1 MTHHYFNY
9 FLLLIKISPLFMRLA
24 IDRYWRI
31 ITRADP
37 LDNDTSQA
45 KVIGYILR
53 AKKIHITDQRLSNL
67 FKILPNHISID
78 SKERIPALLTQWNMT
93 TTTKDISES
102 DVPIDFS
109 KAEVEKKLSTAD
121 LNDIQTPCL
130 IRLNNG
136 QAAALI
142 DIAEGLGA
150 HKKSFLIY
158 HPDHGVQILS
168 PQDFIGIWSGVLF
181 DIDSA
186 HAFKE
191 PQFFDKNIS
200 EQWQYWCRPISIIL
214 TLLLILAVLHYQ
226 VTHFS
231 GIALLI
237 FVGITACLISGL
249 ALSLILAQHAL
260 GNISGTLAKYCS
272 SGSANDTTYNCSDV
286 LDSPN
291 AKFLGI
297 SHADIGVAYFAGS
310 LLLFLMSLLTVDAYP
325 YIHSLNSGII
335 YLSLLAPIYSGYS
348 IYLQKY
354 RLKKWCILCLYTQ
367 VSVFLQAL
375 LVLIFLGFSH
385 HTGQAHFSFLLS
397 LVLLCIPAIIWH
409 FLRAQLA
416 GKTIQQ
422 EQQQQIES
430 IIASDSNIQKILH
443 AQQQRINSAQADFN
457 AEDNAE
463 NDKEDDEED
472 DEDLEGDLMLSSCHS
487 EPDNSQ
493 ALRVVL
499 GLSPSC
505 LHCGSM
511 LEEVYQFITNNNSAI
526 ECRIRLIVSEGESRE
541 AINDRIIA
549 EHITAFVANAGE
561 GSSVGIA
568 ALRHWYQ
575 DCKAQD
581 VDQWLGSVRNIS
593 EDESIDISV
602 LLADTSF
609 WVSQK
614 DISVIPALYIENVH
628 IAFVSDAYSTI
639 LLRKIFLS

>member
-1 MTHHYFNY
+1 MTYHYFNY
-9 FLLLIKISPLFMRLA
+9 FLLLIKISPLFMRLT
-24 IDRYWRI
+24 IDRYWRV

-37 LDNDTSQA
+37 LDNDSNQA
-45 KVIGYILR
+45 QVIGFILR
-53 AKKIHITDQRLSNL
+53 AKNINITDQRLFNL

-78 SKERIPALLTQWNMT
+78 SKERVPALLAQWNMT
-93 TTTKDISES
+93 TTTKDLSES
-102 DVPIDFS
+102 DVPIDFL
-109 KAEVEKKLSTAD
+109 KAEIQKKLSTAD

-136 QAAALI
+136 QAAVLI
-142 DIAEGLGA
+142 DIAEGLDE
-150 HKKSFLIY
+150 HKKSLFIY
-158 HPDHGVQILS
+158 HSDHGVQIVS
-168 PQDFIGIWSGVLF
+168 PQDFIDIWSGVLF

-200 EQWQYWCRPISIIL
+200 EQWQYWCRPISIVL

-226 VTHFS
+226 ATHFA

-249 ALSLILAQHAL
+249 VLSLILAQHAL

-272 SGSANDTTYNCSDV
+272 SGSVNDAEYNCSDV

-291 AKFLGI
+291 AKFLGV

-310 LLLFLMSLLTVDAYP
+310 LLLFLLSLLTVDAYP
-325 YIHSLNSGII
+325 YIHSLNSSII

-354 RLKKWCILCLYTQ
+354 RLKKWCLLCLYTQ
-367 VSVFLQAL
+367 VSIFLQAL

-409 FLRAQLA
+409 FLRAQLS
-416 GKTIQQ
+416 GMVIQQ
-422 EQQQQIES
+422 EQQHQIES

-443 AQQQRINSAQADFN
+443 AQQQRINFARTGLD
-457 AEDNAE
+457 AEDN
-463 NDKEDDEED
+463 EED
-472 DEDLEGDLMLSSCHS
+472 DEDLEGDLMLSSCRS

-493 ALRVVL
+493 TLRVVL

-505 LHCGSM
+505 RHCGSM
-511 LEEVYQFITNNNSAI
+511 LEEVYQFINNNNSAV

-561 GSSVGIA
+561 GSAVGIA
-568 ALRHWYQ
+568 ALRFWYQ
-575 DCKAQD
+575 SCNAHD
-581 VDQWLGSVRNIS
+581 VDQWLSSVRNVG

-609 WVSQK
+609 WISQK
-614 DISVIPALYIENVH
+614 DISVIPALYIEDVH
-628 IAFVSDAYSTI
+628 IPYVSDAYSTI
-639 LLRKIFLS
+639 LLRKVFLS

>member
-9 FLLLIKISPLFMRLA
+9 FLLLIKISPLFIRLA

-53 AKKIHITDQRLSNL
+53 AKKIKITDQRLLNL
-67 FKILPNHISID
+67 FNILPNHISID

-93 TTTKDISES
+93 TTTKDLSES

-109 KAEVEKKLSTAD
+109 TAEAEKKLSTAD
-121 LNDIQTPCL
+121 LNHIQTPCL

-150 HKKSFLIY
+150 RKKSFLIY
-158 HPDHGVQILS
+158 HPDHGVQILL

-191 PQFFDKNIS
+191 PQFFDKNSS

-214 TLLLILAVLHYQ
+214 TLLLIVAVLHYQ
-226 VTHFS
+226 VTHFA

-272 SGSANDTTYNCSDV
+272 SGFANDATYNCSDV
-286 LDSPN
+286 LDSPSS
-291 AKFLGI
+291 KFLGV
-297 SHADIGVAYFAGS
+297 SHADIGVAYFSGS
-310 LLLFLMSLLTVDAYP
+310 LLLFLLSLLTVDAYP

-335 YLSLLAPIYSGYS
+335 YLSLLVPIYSGYS

-367 VSVFLQAL
+367 ASVFLQAL

-443 AQQQRINSAQADFN
+443 AQQQRINSARADFN
-457 AEDNAE
+457 AEDNE
-463 NDKEDDEED
+463 KREEED

-487 EPDNSQ
+487 APDNSQ

>member
-24 IDRYWRI
+24 IDRCWGV
-31 ITRADP
+31 ITRADQP
-37 LDNDTSQA
+37 DNDTSQA
-45 KVIGYILR
+45 LVIGYILR
-53 AKKIHITDQRLSNL
+53 AKKINITDQRLSNL

-78 SKERIPALLTQWNMT
+78 SKERIPALLMQWNMT
-93 TTTKDISES
+93 TTIKDLSES

-109 KAEVEKKLSTAD
+109 KAEVEKQLSTAD
-121 LNDIQTPCL
+121 LNDVQTPCL

-136 QAAALI
+136 QAAVLI
-142 DIAEGLGA
+142 DIAEGLDE
-150 HKKSFLIY
+150 HKKSLFIY
-158 HPDHGVQILS
+158 HPDHGVQIVS
-168 PQDFIGIWSGVLF
+168 PQDFIDIWSGVLF

-200 EQWQYWCRPISIIL
+200 EQWQYWCRPISIVL
-214 TLLLILAVLHYQ
+214 TLLLVLAVLHYQ
-226 VTHFS
+226 VTHFT
-231 GIALLI
+231 GVALLI
-237 FVGITACLISGL
+237 FLGITACLISGL

-272 SGSANDTTYNCSDV
+272 SGSANDAAYNCSDV

-310 LLLFLMSLLTVDAYP
+310 LLLFLLSLLTVDAYP
-325 YIHSLNSGII
+325 YIHSLDSSII

-354 RLKKWCILCLYTQ
+354 RLKKWCSLCLYTQ
-367 VSVFLQAL
+367 VNVFLQAL

-385 HTGQAHFSFLLS
+385 HTGLAHFSFLLS

-416 GKTIQQ
+416 GKIIQQ
-422 EQQQQIES
+422 EQQQQIQS
-430 IIASDSNIQKILH
+430 IIASASNIQKILH

-457 AEDNAE
+457 AEDNIVC
-463 NDKEDDEED
+463 DEER
-472 DEDLEGDLMLSSCHS
+472 DEDLEGDLILSSCLS
-487 EPDNSQ
+487 EPDSSPT
-493 ALRVVL
+493 LRVVL

-526 ECRIRLIVSEGESRE
+526 ECRIRLIVNEGESRE
-541 AINDRIIA
+541 AINDRVIA

-561 GSSVGIA
+561 GSAVGIA
-568 ALRHWYQ
+568 ALRFWYQ
-575 DCKAQD
+575 DCRAQD
-581 VDQWLGSVRNIS
+581 VDQWLSSVRNIS
-593 EDESIDISV
+593 EDESIDIGV

-614 DISVIPALYIENVH
+614 DISVIPALYIEDVH
-628 IAFVSDAYSTI
+628 IPYVSDAYSTI
-639 LLRKIFLS
+639 LLRKVFLS

>member
-1 MTHHYFNY
+1 
-9 FLLLIKISPLFMRLA
+9 MRLA
-24 IDRYWRI
+24 IDRYWGVL
-31 ITRADP
+31 TQAEP
-37 LDNDTSQA
+37 VDNDAGQA

-53 AKKIHITDQRLSNL
+53 AKKINITDQRLLNL

-78 SKERIPALLTQWNMT
+78 SKERIPAVLTQWNIST
-93 TTTKDISES
+93 IAKDMSAS
-102 DVPIDFS
+102 DAPINFS
-109 KAEVEKKLSTAD
+109 NTGIEKRLSTDD

-130 IRLNNG
+130 VRLNNG

-150 HKKSFLIY
+150 HKKSFFIY

-168 PQDFIGIWSGVLF
+168 PQDFTGIWSGVLF

-191 PQFFDKNIS
+191 PQYFDKNVG

-310 LLLFLMSLLTVDAYP
+310 LLLFLLSLLTVDAYP

-354 RLKKWCILCLYTQ
+354 RLKKWCRLCLFAQ
-367 VSVFLQAL
+367 ISVILQAL

-409 FLRAQLA
+409 FLRAQLV
-416 GKTIQQ
+416 GKTIQR
-422 EQQQQIES
+422 EQQFQLES
-430 IIASDSNIQKILH
+430 TIASAGNIQKILH

-457 AEDNAE
+457 VDNNLE
-463 NDKEDDEED
+463 L
-472 DEDLEGDLMLSSCHS
+472 DEDLEGDLILSSHLS
-487 EPDNSQ
+487 EPGNSQ
-493 ALRVVL
+493 ALRLVL

-511 LEEVYQFITNNNSAI
+511 LEEIYQFITNNNSAI

-549 EHITAFVANAGE
+549 EHITAFVANPGE
-561 GSSVGIA
+561 GSAVGVA

-575 DCKAQD
+575 ACKAQD
-581 VDQWLGSVRNIS
+581 VNLWLDSVRNIS
-593 EDESIDISV
+593 EDESIDISI

-609 WVSQK
+609 WVNQK
-614 DISVIPALYIENVH
+614 DIDVIPAIYIENVH
-628 IAFVSDAYSTI
+628 LPYLSDVYSTI
-639 LLRKIFLS
+639 LLRKIFLSS